1 MHKSYLNANLNRLPT
16 RKYQKNL
23 KLPQKIKDM
32 FRKGLEFLPPVWAN
46 NIEAVMYAK
55 DEPEAEEE

>member
-1 MHKSYLNANLNRLPT
+1 MKKVIVKFIGVKKYLVKDDAD
-16 RKYQKNL
+16 
-23 KLPQKIKDM
+23 PQKIKDM
-32 FRKGLEFLPPVWAN
+32 FRKDLEVLPTVWAN

>member
-1 MHKSYLNANLNRLPT
+1 MKKVIVK
-16 RKYQKNL
+16 RK
-23 KLPQKIKDM
+23 D
-32 FRKGLEFLPPVWAN
+32 LELLPPVWAN

>member
-1 MHKSYLNANLNRLPT
+1 MVVLLCT
-16 RKYQKNL
+16 
-23 KLPQKIKDM
+23 KLTLRTGHYEKIKDM
-32 FRKGLEFLPPVWAN
+32 FRKDLELLPPVWAN